1 MENNIAERTIVLRLD
16 LVKRLEQALLA
27 YPGLNLNSVI
37 NEALELWLR
46 GPQEATRNVNP
57 FIVAE
62 SKGFGPVLKKENF

>member
-16 LVKRLEQALLA
+16 LVKRLEQVLLA

-46 GPQEATRNVNP
+46 GPQETTRNVNP
-57 FIVAE
+57 FIIAE